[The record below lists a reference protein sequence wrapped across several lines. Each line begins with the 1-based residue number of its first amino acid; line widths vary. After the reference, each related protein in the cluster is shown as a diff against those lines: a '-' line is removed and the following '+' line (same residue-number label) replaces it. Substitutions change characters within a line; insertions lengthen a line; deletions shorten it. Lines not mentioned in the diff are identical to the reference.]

1 MKGIGGM
8 NKKISIGAT
17 IALMIISIALTIS
30 VTMVVAM
37 RIFNSSVN
45 DVTQRRTMY
54 QYVTEIDKAVRPH
67 YLGTIDEEK
76 LRTALARGYVDGI
89 GDPYAAYLSADEYKA
104 VQQARSGK
112 LTGYGIEL
120 SRMEDGMPQ
129 ITSVSKQSPA
139 ASAGVQKGD
148 IVVSLDGT
156 EVTADSY
163 DTVAEKLGVTTSGD
177 KVLIGLRRG
186 DSELSVDLTSSS
198 FDVVTVEGRMVG
210 DIAVIRI
217 AAFTETT
224 PAQFKS
230 VYNKLDNEGA
240 AGFVFDLRNTENG
253 VLSAAQEIIAY
264 LMPRGSYAKLTEQQT
279 DGTSQ
284 TTEMTAEDTYQM
296 SKPSATLVNSRTSDG
311 AELFAGVLQ
320 EYAMTTVIGSVTAGH
335 GMVQDYYTI
344 ATDGAAIRLSVASLV
359 LKKGG
364 EIEDAGITPNKEVLL
379 TPEQEE
385 KLGLLTD
392 EEDLQLQEALTAVHS
407 GGTITPPVTTPPENE
422 TTTGEETTTTGETEP
437 TEPEEE

>member
-1 MKGIGGM
+1 M

-45 DVTQRRTMY
+45 DVTQRRAMY
-54 QYVTEIDKAVRPH
+54 QYVTEIDTAVRPH

-76 LRTALARGYVDGI
+76 LRTALAQGYVDGI
-89 GDPYAAYLSADEYKA
+89 GDPYAAYLSASEYKA
-104 VQQARSGK
+104 VQQTRSGK

-120 SRMEDGMPQ
+120 SKTEDGMPQ
-129 ITSVSKQSPA
+129 ITEVSKQSPA

-156 EVTADSY
+156 EVTADTY

-186 DSELSVDLTSSS
+186 DSELSVDLTSAS

-210 DIAVIRI
+210 SVAVIRI
-217 AAFTETT
+217 TAFTETT
-224 PAQFKS
+224 PAQFKT
-230 VYNKLDNEGA
+230 VYNQLDREGA
-240 AGFVFDLRNTENG
+240 TGFVFDLRNTADG
-253 VLSAAQEIIAY
+253 VLSAAQEVVAY
-264 LMPRGSYAKLTEQQT
+264 LMPRGSYAKITEQQT

-284 TTEMTAEDTYQM
+284 TTEMMAEDTYQM

-320 EYAMTTVIGSVTAGH
+320 EHALTTVIGSTTAGH
-335 GMVQDYYTI
+335 GLVQDYYTI

-364 EIEDAGITPNKEVLL
+364 EIEGVGITPNKEVLL

-385 KLGLLTD
+385 RLGLLTD
-392 EEDLQLQEALTAVHS
+392 EEDTQLQEALTAVLS
-407 GGTITPPVTTPPENE
+407 GGMVTPP
-422 TTTGEETTTTGETEP
+422 TTTLPETEETTAPEGETTAGETEP
-437 TEPEEE
+437 TETPAE

>member
-1 MKGIGGM
+1 
-8 NKKISIGAT
+8 
-17 IALMIISIALTIS
+17 
-30 VTMVVAM
+30 
-37 RIFNSSVN
+37 
-45 DVTQRRTMY
+45 
-54 QYVTEIDKAVRPH
+54 
-67 YLGTIDEEK
+67 
-76 LRTALARGYVDGI
+76 
-89 GDPYAAYLSADEYKA
+89 
-104 VQQARSGK
+104 
-112 LTGYGIEL
+112 
-120 SRMEDGMPQ
+120 MEDGMPQ

-279 DGTSQ
+279 DG
-284 TTEMTAEDTYQM
+284 
-296 SKPSATLVNSRTSDG
+296 PLR
-311 AELFAGVLQ
+311 
-320 EYAMTTVIGSVTAGH
+320 
-335 GMVQDYYTI
+335 
-344 ATDGAAIRLSVASLV
+344 
-359 LKKGG
+359 
-364 EIEDAGITPNKEVLL
+364 
-379 TPEQEE
+379 
-385 KLGLLTD
+385 
-392 EEDLQLQEALTAVHS
+392 
-407 GGTITPPVTTPPENE
+407 PPK
-422 TTTGEETTTTGETEP
+422 
-437 TEPEEE
+437 

>member
-1 MKGIGGM
+1 M

-279 DGTSQ
+279 DGRGYLSDEQ
-284 TTEMTAEDTYQM
+284 TFGYAGQQPYVGRRGAVRRCPARICDDDGYRQCHCG
-296 SKPSATLVNSRTSDG
+296 SWYGAGLLYDRHRRCGNPAFGGFAG
-311 AELFAGVLQ
+311 AEKGRRNRGRRDYAEQGSPADAGTGG
-320 EYAMTTVIGSVTAGH
+320 ET
-335 GMVQDYYTI
+335 
-344 ATDGAAIRLSVASLV
+344 GAADR
-359 LKKGG
+359 
-364 EIEDAGITPNKEVLL
+364 
-379 TPEQEE
+379 
-385 KLGLLTD
+385 
-392 EEDLQLQEALTAVHS
+392 
-407 GGTITPPVTTPPENE
+407 
-422 TTTGEETTTTGETEP
+422 
-437 TEPEEE
+437 